1 MPKKKIEAAMDFSFP
16 SPEERKA
23 AMSVCCGSHC
33 PGCES
38 PDDYAWRRRDVD
50 LSLLADE
57 VIEKRLTPKE
67 REVMT
72 AYWFGGK
79 TLSAI
84 ASEFG
89 VCTSSVS
96 RCLEKAQKKL
106 YDALSCAVAYQHNI
120 ENIDFLPIAVRRAL
134 AVSAAKRFEPKNIG
148 ERIRKL
154 RCSQNIGE
162 QLLSEATGIPIKCLR
177 AIEES
182 GEMPTLSQIVLLAG
196 FFETTTDYLLK
207 GEGE

>member
-50 LSLLADE
+50 LSLLADD

-79 TLSAI
+79 TLSSI

-89 VCTSSVS
+89 VCPSSVS

-120 ENIDFLPIAVRRAL
+120 ENVDFLPIAVRRAL
-134 AVSAAKRFEPKNIG
+134 AVSAAKRYEPKNIG

-162 QLLSEATGIPIKCLR
+162 QLLSEATGIPLKRLR
-177 AIEES
+177 AIEDS
-182 GEMPTLSQIVLLAG
+182 GELPTLSQIVLLAG

-207 GEGE
+207 GECE